1 MLLIVSV
8 GNGLTLTR
16 AIILQYQQSSISLL
30 IYHANVTYELSK
42 FILWPI
48 RH

>member
-1 MLLIVSV
+1 V
-8 GNGLTLTR
+8 GNGQKLTR
-16 AIILQYQQSSISLL
+16 VVLQYQQSSISLL
-30 IYHANVTYELSK
+30 IYHTNVTYELSK